1 MDKHNSQMADAN
13 DNPLIGPAQ
22 DALADVST
30 AGAESAN
37 LIARV
42 NDILDVLRAHGL
54 IKTA

>member
-22 DALADVST
+22 DALADVSA
-30 AGAESAN
+30 AGEASAN

>member
-22 DALADVST
+22 DALADVSA
-30 AGAESAN
+30 AGEASAN
-37 LIARV
+37 LIERV